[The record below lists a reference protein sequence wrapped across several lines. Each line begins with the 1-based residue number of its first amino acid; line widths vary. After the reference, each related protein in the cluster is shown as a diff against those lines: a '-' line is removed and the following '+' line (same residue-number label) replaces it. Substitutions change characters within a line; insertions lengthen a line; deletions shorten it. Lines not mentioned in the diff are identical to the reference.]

1 MKLARQSDYA
11 VLFVDDED
19 KALKYFRMAFT
30 KDFPVLTAGSVAQAL
45 EVLEA
50 QGDGIGVLITDQRMP
65 GQPGVELLKQA
76 RARWPGI
83 VRILTT
89 AYSDLED
96 AIAAVNR
103 GEILRYVTKPWDIHA
118 LRLELRHAMDFFLLR
133 RERDL
138 LLEAK
143 LSVRRQMLLAERLR
157 ALIAITG
164 TLENLRGAPAA
175 VTAWVLDT
183 ASRTEDPVESSPE
196 LWGADVA
203 ETLRLARLS
212 REILALDRTM
222 AAGYPDRIG
231 LASLCADAGIGVSG
245 GAPEVRG
252 QGRALLDLL
261 STLAQ
266 STGAPAAAQLGECA
280 LADGAPGA
288 SVVVIGPDA
297 GVAEPDRLVRAY
309 LLAWHHGGSLRST
322 WEPEGPRLDV
332 CLALEPSAVD
342 RPEPDA
348 DWLTEQF
355 ARLEDWGG

>member
-1 MKLARQSDYA
+1 MRPQQQTDYA
-11 VLFVDDED
+11 ILFVDDEE
-19 KALKYFRMAFT
+19 KALKYFRMAFA
-30 KDFPVLTAGSVAQAL
+30 KDFPVLTAASVAQAL

-50 QGDGIGVLITDQRMP
+50 EGDAIGVLISDQRMP

-76 RARWPGI
+76 RARWPAI

-103 GEILRYVTKPWDIHA
+103 GEILRYITKPWDIQA
-118 LRLELRHAMDFFLLR
+118 LRLELRHAMDFFQLR

-143 LSVRRQMLLAERLR
+143 LSVRRQMLQAERLR
-157 ALIAITG
+157 ALIAVAA
-164 TLENLRGAPAA
+164 TLDHLRGAPGA
-175 VTAWVLDT
+175 VAGWVLDA
-183 ASRTEDPVESSPE
+183 ASWPEGVAASSPE

-203 ETLRLARLS
+203 ETLRLTRLG
-212 REILALDRTM
+212 RDIHALDRAA

-252 QGRALLDLL
+252 QGGLLRDLFA
-261 STLAQ
+261 SLAQ
-266 STGAPAAAQLGECA
+266 SAGDPATAQLGECA
-280 LADGAPGA
+280 LADGSPGA
-288 SVVVIGPDA
+288 SILVIGPGT
-297 GVAEPDRLVRAY
+297 GVQDPDRLLCAY
-309 LLAWHHGGSLRST
+309 LIAWHHGGGLHST
-322 WEPEGPRLDV
+322 WRADGPCLEVR
-332 CLALEPSAVD
+332 LALEPGAVD
-342 RPEPDA
+342 LPQPDA

-355 ARLEDWGG
+355 ARLEDWDG

>member
-1 MKLARQSDYA
+1 MRPARQTDYA

-19 KALKYFRMAFT
+19 KALKYFRMAFA
-30 KDFPVLTAGSVAQAL
+30 KDFPVLTAGGVAQAL

-50 QGDGIGVLITDQRMP
+50 EGDRIGVLITDQRMP

-103 GEILRYVTKPWDIHA
+103 GEILRYVTKPWDIQA
-118 LRLELRHAMDFFLLR
+118 LRLELRHAMDFFQLR
-133 RERDL
+133 QERDL

-143 LSVRRQMLLAERLR
+143 LSVRRQMLQAERLR
-157 ALIAITG
+157 ALIAIAG
-164 TLENLRGAPAA
+164 ALERLHGAPAA
-175 VTAWVLDT
+175 VAAWVLDT
-183 ASRTEDPVESSPE
+183 ANRPEGDSESPE

-203 ETLRLARLS
+203 ETLRLTRLS
-212 REILALDRTM
+212 REIHALDRATPL
-222 AAGYPDRIG
+222 GFPDRIG

-245 GAPEVRG
+245 GAPEVSG
-252 QGRALLDLL
+252 QGGLLLDLM

-266 STGAPAAAQLGECA
+266 SVGAPATACLVGCA
-280 LADGAPGA
+280 LADGEPGA
-288 SVVVIGPDA
+288 SVVVTGPGPRSDD
-297 GVAEPDRLVRAY
+297 PDRLLRAY
-309 LLAWHHGGSLRST
+309 LLAGHHGGSLHST
-322 WEPEGPRLDV
+322 WEPVGPRLELRLPV
-332 CLALEPSAVD
+332 EPRAVD
-342 RPEPDA
+342 PPGPDA

-355 ARLEDWGG
+355 TRLEDWGV

>member
-1 MKLARQSDYA
+1 MRPQQQTDYA
-11 VLFVDDED
+11 ILFVDDEE
-19 KALKYFRMAFT
+19 KALKYFRMAFA

-45 EVLEA
+45 AVLEA
-50 QGDGIGVLITDQRMP
+50 EGDAIGVLISDQRMP

-76 RARWPGI
+76 RARWPAI

-103 GEILRYVTKPWDIHA
+103 GEILRYITKPWDIQA
-118 LRLELRHAMDFFLLR
+118 LRLELLHAMDFFLLR

-143 LSVRRQMLLAERLR
+143 LSVRRQMLEAERLR
-157 ALIAITG
+157 ALIAIASA
-164 TLENLRGAPAA
+164 LEHLRGAAGA
-175 VTAWVLDT
+175 VAGWVLDA
-183 ASRTEDPVESSPE
+183 ASGPEGAAAASPE

-203 ETLRLARLS
+203 ETLRLTRLG
-212 REILALDRTM
+212 RDIHALDRTT

-245 GAPEVRG
+245 GAPQVRG
-252 QGRALLDLL
+252 QGRLLLDLL
-261 STLAQ
+261 SVLAQ
-266 STGAPAAAQLGECA
+266 SAGDPATAYLGEFA
-280 LADGAPGA
+280 LADGSPGA
-288 SVVVIGPDA
+288 SVVVTGPGT
-297 GVAEPDRLVRAY
+297 GVEDPDRLLRAY
-309 LLAWHHGGSLRST
+309 LLAWHHGGGLRST
-322 WEPEGPRLDV
+322 WQADGRRFELRLAV
-332 CLALEPSAVD
+332 EPSAVD

-348 DWLTEQF
+348 EWLTEQF